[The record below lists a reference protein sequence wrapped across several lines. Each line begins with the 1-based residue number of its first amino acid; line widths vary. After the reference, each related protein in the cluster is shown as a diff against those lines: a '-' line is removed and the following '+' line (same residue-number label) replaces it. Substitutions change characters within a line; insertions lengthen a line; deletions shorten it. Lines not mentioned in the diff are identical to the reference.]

1 MKYFVTNI
9 NKLEIA
15 IILVDESIS
24 RLKTFQKD
32 ELVKIYSNTL
42 NISEKFIVLACIKNE
57 KIEYI
62 YGKEMII
69 QMLYDNEISN
79 INWKIC

>member
-24 RLKTFQKD
+24 RLKNVSKR
-32 ELVKIYSNTL
+32 
-42 NISEKFIVLACIKNE
+42 
-57 KIEYI
+57 
-62 YGKEMII
+62 
-69 QMLYDNEISN
+69 
-79 INWKIC
+79 